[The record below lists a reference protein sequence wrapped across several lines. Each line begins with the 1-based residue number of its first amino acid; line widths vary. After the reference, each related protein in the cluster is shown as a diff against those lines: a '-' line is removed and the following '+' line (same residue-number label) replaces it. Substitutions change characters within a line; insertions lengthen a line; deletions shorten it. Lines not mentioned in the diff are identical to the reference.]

1 MFYNFLVVS
10 KDALVEKDQVF
21 KEVNVLTQQNQVLQQ
36 SVDALQKDQA
46 EKNKVS
52 SKIFASK
59 L

>member
-1 MFYNFLVVS
+1 MI
-10 KDALVEKDQVF
+10 
-21 KEVNVLTQQNQVLQQ
+21 KEMKVLTQQNQVLQR

-52 SKIFASK
+52 G